1 MKYCTHCG
9 NQASDT
15 ANFCTVCG
23 TAFRP
28 IQQELPTS
36 CESNSLEPCD
46 SIQQTSETTNPAET
60 TVSPAASKELQ
71 PQENLD
77 PDAPIPEEIVAFSQP
92 TSKQVSVAPSNKPTQ
107 PKEEG
112 NGCVGCLKGFVII
125 LLATILI
132 VISYSTLNGSCS
144 KEAHSQSSKASTT
157 AISSSKSPT
166 TSSSSSSTKP
176 TSNSSTNTS
185 KAKSTEANKSN
196 SKSTNINT
204 SSSKESD
211 NAPDR
216 TTEEKASK
224 TPAINKWPEAGLATL
239 LPKPEIG
246 NISTETDTDE
256 LLYVKVRDISKDDF
270 NNYINNCILNGF
282 NFGNRKEGIYHAV
295 NKDRNYHITV
305 RYGYQ
310 NYSIKL
316 ETLENI
322 KNSKELNIDQY
333 TELETINSQ
342 ETTSTEATD
351 IEKEKVDL
359 LAYLDKWDAQVA
371 TSHAQDPY
379 TDDSY
384 ATLTNASKAARN
396 TINNAEATSEELEAA
411 QKAYD
416 DAWYALKTISS
427 TANTVTPS
435 FKKSMDEYEAFF
447 DQYIA
452 FMQTVAS
459 GDFSM
464 SDYLNFMSRYSKA
477 MEAVNS
483 VNQDSLS
490 LADQQYYIE
499 VMTRINTKLAS
510 VSLGQFA
517 IEIKQSTS
525 KRRRKL

>member
-1 MKYCTHCG
+1 M
-9 NQASDT
+9 
-15 ANFCTVCG
+15 
-23 TAFRP
+23 
-28 IQQELPTS
+28 
-36 CESNSLEPCD
+36 
-46 SIQQTSETTNPAET
+46 
-60 TVSPAASKELQ
+60 
-71 PQENLD
+71 
-77 PDAPIPEEIVAFSQP
+77 
-92 TSKQVSVAPSNKPTQ
+92 
-107 PKEEG
+107 
-112 NGCVGCLKGFVII
+112 
-125 LLATILI
+125 
-132 VISYSTLNGSCS
+132 
-144 KEAHSQSSKASTT
+144 
-157 AISSSKSPT
+157 
-166 TSSSSSSTKP
+166 
-176 TSNSSTNTS
+176 
-185 KAKSTEANKSN
+185 
-196 SKSTNINT
+196 
-204 SSSKESD
+204 
-211 NAPDR
+211 
-216 TTEEKASK
+216 
-224 TPAINKWPEAGLATL
+224 
-239 LPKPEIG
+239 
-246 NISTETDTDE
+246 
-256 LLYVKVRDISKDDF
+256 
-270 NNYINNCILNGF
+270 
-282 NFGNRKEGIYHAV
+282 
-295 NKDRNYHITV
+295 

-510 VSLGQFA
+510 VSLG
-517 IEIKQSTS
+517 
-525 KRRRKL
+525 